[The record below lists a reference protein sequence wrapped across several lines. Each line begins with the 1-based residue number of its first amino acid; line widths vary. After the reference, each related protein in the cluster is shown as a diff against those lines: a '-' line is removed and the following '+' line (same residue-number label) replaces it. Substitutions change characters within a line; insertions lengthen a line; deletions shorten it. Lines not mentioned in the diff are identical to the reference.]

1 MGQDDRAAGAE
12 GQPVSLRL
20 ALWDLVTE
28 LLQGQEQ
35 WPSGE
40 SREVRL
46 LPGAVLR
53 AWTAGTR
60 RSTETEGW
68 KEVCDP
74 VLEMEPQINIYLLNR

>member
-1 MGQDDRAAGAE
+1 M
-12 GQPVSLRL
+12 SLRL

-46 LPGAVLR
+46 LPG
-53 AWTAGTR
+53 
-60 RSTETEGW
+60 EGW